1 MTRYAA
7 VKSII
12 TRNRNNSGLSKSR
25 LAENKEREIS
35 KYLAADVRVSPA
47 MSNRSLP
54 KISWPFL
61 ALKLGGANNSVHLC
75 FIADEV
81 RLGTCQTFHRRLFQV
96 GDRIGSRYGSHN
108 KVGDTY
114 KTGT

>member
-54 KISWPFL
+54 
-61 ALKLGGANNSVHLC
+61 
-75 FIADEV
+75 
-81 RLGTCQTFHRRLFQV
+81 
-96 GDRIGSRYGSHN
+96 
-108 KVGDTY
+108 
-114 KTGT
+114 